1 MKTELL
7 KKHHFWILF
16 GAVPLLVGLLLILL
30 YSGPAEAIGEESAK
44 YKKRSDEA
52 GAANAKG
59 VGMLAEL
66 AKQKET
72 LEERREQ
79 LWSINYDRQK
89 KEGVFAW
96 PGSGRDKYLKDLE
109 KLDLRFGATGLFVGT
124 LDAAKEA
131 DTQFLMINDEMSKFT
146 APSNYYEA
154 YKNLATVVQPTQF
167 SGGGW
172 QAVLR
177 HVTDWGNAARP
188 DSSLFW
194 LAVEDFWIQ
203 RALLKPIAEVN
214 ANAAKFELVPAAAGT
229 ENLLNRKFQNRT
241 WEIDI
246 EVGTEGANRVL
257 KSKLKNKTDRLQM
270 LGLNKTMR
278 LNVWFDDPKLD
289 RSKPFEYRIGG
300 ELVKGSGELIP
311 KIVPE
316 LHKIP
321 AGLEPVTIYKIEQ
334 ILDETTVPVRIIRRI
349 ELGFRDAKRATVEM
363 KTPSFFPEEAAV
375 AEATTGNSGSPIS
388 SSENGPPGGI
398 PGNPYGSA
406 GLGGNASSNRGT
418 PEQVLLGNKK
428 RYTERTEQVRRMP
441 IGMDLV
447 VDQAYVNDVLIALG
461 NSPLRIQITQTQWQ
475 RFREQLTVSGS
486 SSAPGGLL
494 PSSPGTGGSGGGDD
508 DATGSGGPK
517 SPNPFGSGAGMG
529 GGFGT
534 TTSAL
539 PTEQVTAGLVE
550 LAIYGLVSVYEKTK
564 PKPVD
569 PNKPVEAKADVPKP
583 EAPIAPPN
591 APTPP
596 PK

>member
-30 YSGPAEAIGEESAK
+30 YAGPADAIGEESAK
-44 YKKRSDEA
+44 YKKRSDET

-72 LEERREQ
+72 LEERRGQ
-79 LWSINYDRQK
+79 LWGINYDRQK

-96 PGSGRDKYLKDLE
+96 PGSGRDKYLKELE
-109 KLDLRFGATGLFVGT
+109 KLDLRFGAKGVTT
-124 LDAAKEA
+124 LDPAKEA
-131 DTQFLMINDEMSKFT
+131 DTQFLVINDEMSKFT
-146 APSNYYEA
+146 ATSNYNEA

-167 SGGGW
+167 AGGGW

-214 ANAAKFELVPAAAGT
+214 ANAAKFDLVPAAAGA
-229 ENLLNRKFQNRT
+229 ENPLKRKFQNRT

-246 EVGTEGANRVL
+246 EVGTEGTNRVL

-300 ELVKGSGELIP
+300 ELVKGSGELVP

-321 AGLEPVTIYKIEQ
+321 AGLEPVAIYKIEQ

-349 ELGFRDAKRATVEM
+349 ELGFRDSKRATAEM
-363 KTPSFFPEEAAV
+363 KMPSFFPEEAV
-375 AEATTGNSGSPIS
+375 VETTTTGNTGTIG

-398 PGNPYGSA
+398 PVPGGMYGSGVA
-406 GLGGNASSNRGT
+406 TGTSNRGT

-475 RFREQLTVSGS
+475 RFREQLTVAGS
-486 SSAPGGLL
+486 PSAPGGTL
-494 PSSPGTGGSGGGDD
+494 PSAPGTGGGGGGDD
-508 DATGSGGPK
+508 DATGSGGARP
-517 SPNPFGSGAGMG
+517 PINFGSGSS

-534 TTSAL
+534 STSAL

-550 LAIYGLVSVYEKTK
+550 LAVYGLVSVYEKTK

-569 PNKPVEAKADVPKP
+569 PTKSVELKTEVPNP
-583 EAPIAPPN
+583 EAPSTPAAPI

>member
-1 MKTELL
+1 MKTDLL
-7 KKHHFWILF
+7 KKHHFWIFF

-30 YSGPAEAIGEESAK
+30 YSGPADAIGEESAK

-52 GAANAKG
+52 GAASAKG
-59 VGMLAEL
+59 VGMLSEL

-72 LEERREQ
+72 LEERRGQ
-79 LWSINYDRQK
+79 LWGINYDRQK

-96 PGSGRDKYLKDLE
+96 PGSGRDKYLKELE
-109 KLDLRFGATGLFVGT
+109 KLDLRFGAVGVT
-124 LDAAKEA
+124 ALDPAKEA
-131 DTQFLMINDEMSKFT
+131 DSQFLVINDEMSKFT
-146 APSNYYEA
+146 ATSNYNEA
-154 YKNLATVVQPTQF
+154 YKTLATAVQPTQF

-214 ANAAKFELVPAAAGT
+214 ANAAKFDLVPAAAGT
-229 ENLLNRKFQNRT
+229 DNPLKRKFQNRT

-246 EVGTEGANRVL
+246 EVGTEGTNRVL

-289 RSKPFEYRIGG
+289 RSKPFEYRVGG
-300 ELVKGSGELIP
+300 ELVKGSGELVP

-321 AGLEPVTIYKIEQ
+321 AGLEPVAIYKIEQ

-349 ELGFRDAKRATVEM
+349 ELGFRDSKRATAEM
-363 KTPSFFPEEAAV
+363 KAPSFFPEEVAV
-375 AEATTGNSGSPIS
+375 ETSTAGNTGASN
-388 SSENGPPGGI
+388 SSEGGPPSGI
-398 PGNPYGSA
+398 LSSPYGGGSA
-406 GLGGNASSNRGT
+406 ATLASNRGT

-428 RYTERTEQVRRMP
+428 RYLERTEQVRRMP

-475 RFREQLTVSGS
+475 RFREQLTVAGS
-486 SSAPGGLL
+486 PSVALIPSA
-494 PSSPGTGGSGGGDD
+494 S
-508 DATGSGGPK
+508 
-517 SPNPFGSGAGMG
+517 
-529 GGFGT
+529 
-534 TTSAL
+534 
-539 PTEQVTAGLVE
+539 GLV
-550 LAIYGLVSVYEKTK
+550 GRV
-564 PKPVD
+564 
-569 PNKPVEAKADVPKP
+569 
-583 EAPIAPPN
+583 APRPPHW
-591 APTPP
+591 P
-596 PK
+596 